1 MSRGSGQHGA
11 GQDLAAG
18 ELRSRDARDQPIALV
33 MGSALFKSRR
43 SPAPA
48 EETAKVADVVRAY
61 YEAGRRPA
69 EHRFDVPEPPAAD
82 TPEDEPEDEP
92 ATEAHDAESHVSD
105 IFGDS
110 PVTSDG
116 QTLEELAD
124 ELEALIESIRYGSVS
139 T

>member
-1 MSRGSGQHGA
+1 MGT
-11 GQDLAAG
+11 
-18 ELRSRDARDQPIALV
+18 AR
-33 MGSALFKSRR
+33 FKSRR

-69 EHRFDVPEPPAAD
+69 EHRFDFPEPAAAD
-82 TPEDEPEDEP
+82 APEDESEDEPDDEPEDEP
-92 ATEAHDAESHVSD
+92 EHEAHDAEGYMPD

-116 QTLEELAD
+116 QSLEELAD

>member
-1 MSRGSGQHGA
+1 
-11 GQDLAAG
+11 
-18 ELRSRDARDQPIALV
+18 

-69 EHRFDVPEPPAAD
+69 EHRFDYPERPAPAA
-82 TPEDEPEDEP
+82 PEDEPEDEP
-92 ATEAHDAESHVSD
+92 EHEAHQAESHVPD

-110 PVTSDG
+110 PMTSDG
-116 QTLEELAD
+116 QSLEELAD